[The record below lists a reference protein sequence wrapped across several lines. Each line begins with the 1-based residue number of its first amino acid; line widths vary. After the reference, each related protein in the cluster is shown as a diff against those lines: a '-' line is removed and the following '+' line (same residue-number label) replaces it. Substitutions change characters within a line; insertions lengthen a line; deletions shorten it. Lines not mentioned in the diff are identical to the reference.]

1 MLPRLRVREAMK
13 RGALSA
19 IVLSLLVTACG
30 DRVSIPFQLTGDAR
44 SVIADWKAAGLLC
57 GDPQVGM
64 PGPAVDWVCERDF
77 DGVAV
82 TARLIADSV
91 GVQSIH
97 IGVPAATPGPDMAR
111 AFVGLLRATSLVS
124 PDQQDLEDWLLSS
137 NAADGAMPLRAET
150 AIARASV
157 ARDSEGDPILYVVP
171 LGSSMLLA
179 E

>member
-1 MLPRLRVREAMK
+1 MNRR
-13 RGALSA
+13 ALLMV
-19 IVLSLLVTACG
+19 VLSLLTATCG
-30 DRVSIPFQLTGDAR
+30 ERVSIPFDLQGDVR
-44 SVIADWKAAGLLC
+44 LVLADWKAAGLSC

-64 PGPAVDWVCERDF
+64 PGPAADWVCGRDF

-97 IGVPAATPGPDMAR
+97 VGVPGGTPGPDAAR
-111 AFVGLLRATSLVS
+111 AFVELLRATSLVS
-124 PDQQDLEDWLLSS
+124 PDQQELEDWLVAS
-137 NAADGAMPLRAET
+137 NAADGEMPLRAES
-150 AIARASV
+150 AVARAAV

>member
-1 MLPRLRVREAMK
+1 MLPRSPVRDGMK

-19 IVLSLLVTACG
+19 VVLALLVAACG
-30 DRVSIPFQLTGDAR
+30 DRASIPFELKGDVR
-44 SVIADWKAAGLLC
+44 SVLADWKAVGLLC
-57 GDPQVGM
+57 SDPRVGM
-64 PGPAVDWVCERDF
+64 PGPAVDWVCQRDF

-82 TARLIADSV
+82 SARLIADSV

-97 IGVPAATPGPDMAR
+97 VGVPEATPGRDAAG

-124 PDQQDLEDWLLSS
+124 PDQPHLEDWLLST
-137 NAADGAMPLRAET
+137 NAADGVMPLRAET

-171 LGSSMLLA
+171 FGSSMLLA